1 MVFLDDIERFLD
13 LFFAIHRYSQEER
26 GGVYLPSKR
35 PIRRLGLAL
44 EPWEQLPQWVKQQRL
59 DALFLHRPWKLQP
72 GQLLPNVGV
81 LSYHL
86 AFDECLTL
94 GFNLRLAEILAM
106 SSLSVLGEK
115 QGRAIGAIGEIPTQS
130 FSSYCTY
137 VDEVFGGQ
145 EEVFR
150 GVATEISRVAV
161 VGAMTDALVCE
172 AAARGTDLYI
182 TGQFRQPAQDAVRE
196 TGIGVIAVGHRRSE
210 VWGLRALSGVL
221 RERWSRLEVFLPPL
235 GYLTPSDR
243 GDRLLKDT

>member
-1 MVFLDDIERFLD
+1 MLFLDDIERFLD

-26 GGVYLPSKR
+26 GGVYCPSTR

-44 EPWEQLPQWVKQQRL
+44 EPWEQLPQWVDGQRL

-86 AFDECLTL
+86 AFDERLTL
-94 GFNLRLAEILAM
+94 GFNPRLAEILAM
-106 SSLSVLGEK
+106 SDLSVLGEK
-115 QGRAIGAIGEIPTQS
+115 QGRAIGMLGEILTQS

-137 VDEVFGGQ
+137 VDEVFGG
-145 EEVFR
+145 EEVYR
-150 GVATEISRVAV
+150 GMATEISRVAV
-161 VGAMTDALVCE
+161 VGAMTDALIRE
-172 AAARGTDLYI
+172 AAARGADLYV

-221 RERWSRLEVFLPPL
+221 RERWSGLEVFLPPL
-235 GYLTPSDR
+235 GYLSLCDR
-243 GDRLLKDT
+243 DRCLRKNM